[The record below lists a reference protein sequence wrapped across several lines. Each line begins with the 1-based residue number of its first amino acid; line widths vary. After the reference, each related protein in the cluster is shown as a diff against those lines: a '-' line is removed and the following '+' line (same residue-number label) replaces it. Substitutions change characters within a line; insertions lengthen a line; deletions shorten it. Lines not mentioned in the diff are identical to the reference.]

1 VSRRGR
7 RGGHEEEHVN
17 HERWMASYMD
27 MVTVMMCLFIV
38 LYAIGQVDEQKF
50 IELKSSLAASF
61 GAPSTTRV
69 EVVDGG
75 TGVLTSD
82 AIAPDAEDV
91 ANQAGGPVAGADRA
105 ASLQLAAREAEEL
118 DALREEIA
126 QALAARDLAG
136 DVEYAITE
144 RGLVVG
150 LVSGDV
156 FFGAESAE
164 LSPQARGVID
174 TLSGVLA
181 PETRNLSVEGHANV
195 LPTSGR
201 YATNWELSADR
212 ATTVL
217 RRMVESGRIASD
229 RIRAVGFGDAH
240 PVDAPGQD
248 PLTVNRRVDVVVE
261 SGAPESVRALIPD
274 AAAALPS

>member
-1 VSRRGR
+1 VSRRR
-7 RGGHEEEHVN
+7 RGGHEEEEHVN

-50 IELKSSLAASF
+50 LELKSSLAASF

-75 TGVLTSD
+75 SGVLSSD
-82 AIAPDAEDV
+82 AVAPDEEDV
-91 ANQAGGPVAGADRA
+91 SHQAGGPVQGADRA
-105 ASLQLAAREAEEL
+105 ASLQLAAREAEDL
-118 DALREEIA
+118 DELRERISG
-126 QALAARDLAG
+126 ALAAKDLAD

-156 FFGAESAE
+156 FFEAESAQ
-164 LSPQARGVID
+164 LSGQAGEVVD
-174 TLSGVLA
+174 TLAGTLA
-181 PETRNLSVEGHANV
+181 DEPRRLSVEGHANV
-195 LPTSGR
+195 LPTGR
-201 YATNWELSADR
+201 YASNWELSADR

-217 RRMVESGRIASD
+217 RRMVEHGGIAPT

-261 SGAPESVRALIPD
+261 SDAPESVRALIPD
-274 AAAALPS
+274 AAAAL